1 MIAPV
6 TASPTTEIRRLR
18 AWRNAV
24 FVVFFACGLGLASYM
39 SRVPRIRDVL
49 GATTAEMGI
58 LAAAMAVGSIAGML
72 VSSNVMDRLGAKV
85 TMRFSIGALATGSLV
100 AGVGASTAS
109 FVILFVGLAIL
120 GVGMGITDVAMNVSA
135 AACEQKLHR
144 TLMPLFHALF
154 SVGAVVGAG
163 LGALAELFG
172 VPVMVHVGTLAV
184 ISFVG
189 VMMTNRF
196 VLPEFET
203 AAHDDNPVAA
213 TSRTVVWK
221 QPITWLLGLIILG
234 MALAEGSANDWLAL
248 AIVDGHD
255 GSNTQGAVAL
265 GVFLTAMT
273 VGRVLGSRLLD
284 RYGRVPV
291 LQVSAGLAA
300 VGLAMVIFLDQPVLV
315 VVGITAWGLGSA
327 LGFPVGM
334 SAAADDLKN
343 AAARVSAVATI
354 GYVAFLGGPPLIG
367 FLGEQ
372 VGLLKALLVVLVFI
386 AIAGIASPAARR
398 RETVISVPGR

>member
-1 MIAPV
+1 M
-6 TASPTTEIRRLR
+6 TATPTTEIRRLH

-49 GATTAEMGI
+49 GATTAEMGV
-58 LAAAMAVGSIAGML
+58 LAAAMAVGSIGGML
-72 VSSNVMDRLGAKV
+72 VSSNVMGRLGAKV
-85 TMRFSIGALATGSLV
+85 TMRFSIGALAAGSLI
-100 AGVGASTAS
+100 AGVGASTQS
-109 FVILFVGLAIL
+109 FVILFVGLAVF
-120 GVGMGITDVAMNVSA
+120 GVGMGVTDVAMNVSA

-154 SVGAVVGAG
+154 SVGAMVGAG

-172 VPVMVHVGTLAV
+172 VPVILHVGTLAV
-184 ISFVG
+184 ISFAG
-189 VMMTNRF
+189 VMMTNKF
-196 VLPEFET
+196 VLPEFEAT
-203 AAHDDNPVAA
+203 ADDDHPVAA
-213 TSRTVVWK
+213 TSRMVVWK
-221 QPITWLLGLIILG
+221 QPITWFLGLIILG

-248 AIVDGHD
+248 AIVDGHG
-255 GSNTQGAVAL
+255 GSNTQGAIAL

-291 LQVSAGLAA
+291 LQASAALAA
-300 VGLAMVIFLDQPVLV
+300 VGLAMVIFLDQPVVV
-315 VVGITAWGLGSA
+315 VVGIIAWGLGSA

-354 GYVAFLGGPPLIG
+354 GYIAFLAGPPLIG

-386 AIAGIASPAARR
+386 AVAGVASPAARR
-398 RETVISVPGR
+398 REIVLPRGLG